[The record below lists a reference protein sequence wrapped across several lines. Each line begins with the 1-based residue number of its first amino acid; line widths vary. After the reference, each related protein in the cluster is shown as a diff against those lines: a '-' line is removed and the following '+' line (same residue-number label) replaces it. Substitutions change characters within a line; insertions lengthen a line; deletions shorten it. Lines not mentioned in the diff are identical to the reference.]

1 VSEAT
6 QAVREFDWRAEEAH
20 LSGRCAQLVDL
31 ARAAGADEAEAFGQR
46 AEEIAVRFEK
56 GDLKI
61 TQADEGTSIGLR
73 VFKGKKLGF
82 SSTNQTDDASLEG
95 VARDALTLAGFSLPD
110 EANVLPAARELDER
124 PTLVTPELVTY
135 GIDDAVAHGKDFVD
149 RLTSVDPRISL
160 DQCEFGV
167 HRVSV
172 AVNSTAGAA
181 FSESDAS
188 LGMSV
193 FGMAIDGDDVGGFD
207 YWGDSLRHTAMLDSA
222 MQDTVTRFTDAVIGN
237 LAAGAAETYRGPV
250 LFAPAAF
257 LEIFISPLIGSA
269 SSIAVQR
276 GRSFLAGKIGE
287 EIATKSL
294 SILDDPT
301 DIRLAGAARF
311 DREGQPARPFS
322 IVEEGVLKGYLYN
335 GYSAQVEG
343 CKSTG
348 HAAGGARSV
357 PGLATHGLCLAP
369 GDGGD
374 KSAMFDALGR
384 GLLVQRFSGTVDP
397 ASGDFSGVAKSAR
410 WIEGGVVVRSLKE
423 TLISGNAFELL
434 RGALSLGSKS
444 ETLNGSRRAPW
455 ALVDG
460 VSVTAG

>member
-1 VSEAT
+1 MSDTA
-6 QAVREFDWRAEEAH
+6 QAKQAFDWQAEEAQ
-20 LSGRCAQLVDL
+20 LSERCAQLVEL

-56 GDLKI
+56 SDLKI

-73 VFKGKKLGF
+73 VFKDKKLGF
-82 SSTNQTDDASLEG
+82 SSTNQTDDASLQG
-95 VARDALTLAGFSLPD
+95 VARDALTLANFSLAD
-110 EANVLPAARELDER
+110 EANVLPVARELDER
-124 PTLVTPELVTY
+124 PTLVTPDLTTY
-135 GIDDAVAHGKDFVD
+135 GIDDAVAHGKQFVD
-149 RLTSVDPRISL
+149 RLSSVDPRISL
-160 DQCEFGV
+160 DQCELGL

-181 FSESDAS
+181 FTESDAS
-188 LGMSV
+188 LGMQA

-207 YWGDSLRHTAMLDSA
+207 YWGDSVRHLALLEGA
-222 MQDTVTRFTDAVIGN
+222 MQDTVTRFTEAVIGN

-250 LFAPAAF
+250 LFSPAAF
-257 LEIFISPLIGSA
+257 LEIFISPLIGSS

-276 GRSFLAGKIGE
+276 GRSFLAGKLGE
-287 EIATKSL
+287 EIAAPCL

-301 DIRLAGAARF
+301 DLRLGGAARF

-322 IVEEGVLKGYLYN
+322 LVEHGVLKGYLYN

-343 CKSTG
+343 CASTG

-369 GDGGD
+369 GDGGTPA
-374 KSAMFDALGR
+374 AMRATLGR
-384 GLLVQRFSGTVDP
+384 GLLCQRFSGTVDA

-410 WIEGGVVVRSLKE
+410 WIENGEVVRSLKE

-434 RGALSLGSKS
+434 GAMTLGSES
-444 ETLNGSRRAPW
+444 EVLNGSRRAPW
-455 ALVDG
+455 ALIDG